1 MPATATGIATVT
13 PSKIG
18 PSLIMIHPPPLETR
32 AEVSGSPVW
41 NRRYSRCVLLLWW
54 FLPGLKEE
62 GAEVRSEPNH
72 FKIKMVYGYR
82 VLVALYF
89 QCLLVGILL

>member
-1 MPATATGIATVT
+1 MSGF
-13 PSKIG
+13 SCSG
-18 PSLIMIHPPPLETR
+18 Q
-32 AEVSGSPVW
+32 EVQ
-41 NRRYSRCVLLLWW
+41 SRSMCVLLWW

>member
-1 MPATATGIATVT
+1 M
-13 PSKIG
+13 
-18 PSLIMIHPPPLETR
+18 
-32 AEVSGSPVW
+32 
-41 NRRYSRCVLLLWW
+41 CVLLWW

-62 GAEVRSEPNH
+62 GAEVWSEPNH

>member
-18 PSLIMIHPPPLETR
+18 PSLIMIHPPPLEAR

-41 NRRYSRCVLLLWW
+41 NRRYSRCVVVVVVVLAW
-54 FLPGLKEE
+54 FEGGRRRGLD
-62 GAEVRSEPNH
+62 
-72 FKIKMVYGYR
+72 
-82 VLVALYF
+82 
-89 QCLLVGILL
+89 